1 MSPLLNDDPQSFR
14 PAPEN
19 KDFIQEINEQM
30 QNIIIPPSTND
41 LINQIENLSQ
51 VTKIIDF
58 KLLEELEDFSLTLL

>member
-19 KDFIQEINEQM
+19 NDFIQEINEQM

-41 LINQIENLSQ
+41 LINQIENPSQ